1 MTQSY
6 FSNFEFEVINS
17 DHEKVIL
24 RFFYL
29 ELNYKKSLMY
39 IYNLKNIKNIEYWKK
54 IMKIKQE
61 VSVFIYEV

>member
-1 MTQSY
+1 M
-6 FSNFEFEVINS
+6 F
-17 DHEKVIL
+17 
-24 RFFYL
+24 
-29 ELNYKKSLMY
+29 

>member
-1 MTQSY
+1 LRLS
-6 FSNFEFEVINS
+6 IS